1 MAISGFSALL
11 AGTRDELG
19 RQEGC
24 DRISLPEVPGHPNI
38 IANVPGIRRMAGLS
52 KQEERF
58 D

>member
-24 DRISLPEVPGHPNI
+24 DRISLPKVPGHPNI

-52 KQEERF
+52 KQEAL
-58 D
+58 